1 MSRLLPWTAWLW
13 RRPWRDRMADPD
25 SRGVEVPLAPW
36 LAPWLARHARLVL
49 ASCWPC
55 RTVPSRAFSPK
66 PMRQCRPHPPSL
78 SLRMPCAAG
87 TDGGPLGAHTRGW
100 PAAQPAAAFAERLQ
114 LCTEFPPS
122 CSDALMRPCCDL
134 RVRVGSVVDAVYDSN
149 VYAGG
154 PLGRRPGSVRALRAP
169 PYHCAPWTGVRH
181 HPLVTPGR
189 QTRTSADLSAP
200 RFGGFFCAKVVG
212 FFSS

>member
-1 MSRLLPWTAWLW
+1 LSRLLPWTAWLW

-154 PLGRRPGSVRALRAP
+154 VLWAAALGVCARSPRPPVPLRSVDRRSTPSPGEPGQTDKIICRFIR
-169 PYHCAPWTGVRH
+169 G
-181 HPLVTPGR
+181 LV
-189 QTRTSADLSAP
+189 S
-200 RFGGFFCAKVVG
+200 K
-212 FFSS
+212 